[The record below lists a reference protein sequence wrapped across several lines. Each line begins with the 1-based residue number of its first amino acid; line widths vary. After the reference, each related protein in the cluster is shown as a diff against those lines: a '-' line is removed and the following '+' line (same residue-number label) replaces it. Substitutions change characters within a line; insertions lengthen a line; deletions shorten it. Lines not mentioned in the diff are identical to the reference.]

1 MGPRGAERLTRRP
14 SEDEAEVTKL
24 RSAGGIVVK
33 GRGDDLRVAVMQ
45 SRYGTWV
52 FPKGG
57 FEPGETAEQAARRE
71 IREEIGLSDLTCKG
85 SLGSTEH
92 TFEREGRRF
101 AKTVDWLLF
110 EAPPDAEARA
120 DPRENSLDC
129 GWFPPK
135 HALSLLAHTD
145 QRRLLRRAL
154 SELS

>member
-1 MGPRGAERLTRRP
+1 MTRLP
-14 SEDEAEVTKL
+14 SEDESQVTRL
-24 RSAGGIVVK
+24 RSAGGIVVR

-45 SRYGTWV
+45 SGYGTWV

-57 FEPGETAEQAARRE
+57 FEQSETAEQAARRE

-85 SLGSTEH
+85 SLGATEH

-101 AKTVDWLLF
+101 AKTVDWFLF
-110 EAPPDAEARA
+110 EAPPQAEVRA

-129 GWFPPK
+129 GWLPPE
-135 HALSLLAHTD
+135 HALSLLAHPD

-154 SELS
+154 SRLI

>member
-1 MGPRGAERLTRRP
+1 MTRRP
-14 SEDEAEVTKL
+14 AEDESQVTRL

-57 FEPGETAEQAARRE
+57 FEPGETAEHAARRE
-71 IREEIGLSDLTCKG
+71 IREEIGLSDLTCNG
-85 SLGSTEH
+85 SLGATEH
-92 TFEREGRRF
+92 TFENEYRRF
-101 AKTVDWLLF
+101 AKEVEWFLF
-110 EAPPDAEARA
+110 EAPPQAEVRA

-135 HALSLLAHTD
+135 HALSLLAHPD

-154 SELS
+154 SRLS

>member
-14 SEDEAEVTKL
+14 LEDEAEVTAL
-24 RSAGGIVVK
+24 RSAGGIVV
-33 GRGDDLRVAVMQ
+33 RGCGDGPRVAVMQ
-45 SRYGTWV
+45 SGYGTWV

-71 IREEIGLSDLTCKG
+71 IREEIGLSDLTCKA

-92 TFEREGRRF
+92 SFEAEDGRF
-101 AKTVDWLLF
+101 SKTVDWFLF
-110 EAPPDAEARA
+110 EAPPQAEVRA

-129 GWFPPK
+129 GWFLPK
-135 HALSLLAHTD
+135 FALSLLAHPD

-154 SELS
+154 SRLT

>member
-1 MGPRGAERLTRRP
+1 LTRRP
-14 SEDEAEVTKL
+14 SEDEVTRL

-33 GRGDDLRVAVMQ
+33 SRGDDLRVAVMQ

-57 FEPGETAEQAARRE
+57 FEPGEAAEQAARRE
-71 IREEIGLSDLTCKG
+71 IHEEIGLSDLTCKG
-85 SLGSTEH
+85 SLGLTEH

-101 AKTVDWLLF
+101 AKTVEWFLF
-110 EAPPDAEARA
+110 DAPPQAEVSA

-129 GWFPPK
+129 GWLLPK
-135 HALSLLAHTD
+135 HALSLLAHPD

-154 SELS
+154 SRPI

>member
-1 MGPRGAERLTRRP
+1 MTRRP
-14 SEDEAEVTKL
+14 SEDEVEVTKL
-24 RSAGGIVVK
+24 RSAGGIVVR
-33 GRGDDLRVAVMQ
+33 GRGDELRVAVMQ

-57 FEPGETAEQAARRE
+57 FEPGETAEQTARRE
-71 IREEIGLSDLTCKG
+71 IREEIGLSDLQCKKA
-85 SLGSTEH
+85 LDSTEH

-101 AKTVDWLLF
+101 VKKVDWFLF
-110 EAPPDAEARA
+110 EAPPFAEVYA

-129 GWFPPK
+129 GWFPPQQ
-135 HALSLLAHTD
+135 ALGLLAHTD